1 MLRVF
6 KEKFGVTPGAYHSEI
21 RLVAAERYLSETQ
34 FSIGEIASVLGF
46 ADQSFFSTA
55 FKKKYGVYPTAYR
68 KKAQG

>member
-1 MLRVF
+1 M
-6 KEKFGVTPGAYHSEI
+6 
-21 RLVAAERYLSETQ
+21 VAAERYLSETQ